1 MRLGTSSAC
10 RQSDGNFDNFHSAW
24 SRQLGLPPSCKLS
37 ADAARNRATSS
48 QTLALSLS
56 HTLPAADWLSGW
68 LYRVVCHTVCH
79 IIWTI
84 TNHASV
90 KQTKRVKRKAFASA
104 SVFAFT
110 AAPAHG
116 HPILHPLNE
125 NLQANPIFLQG
136 VHSLVD
142 RHRERE
148 IQRERE
154 ERGAMADRAHHIWVL
169 RAVRYFFGVPFSF
182 LSHVKACVCVWECVR
197 EWIEEGAFKGSCY
210 RAAAGAAAAAAVLHT
225 SISF

>member
-1 MRLGTSSAC
+1 MQHEIELLLR
-10 RQSDGNFDNFHSAW
+10 RHS
-24 SRQLGLPPSCKLS
+24 
-37 ADAARNRATSS
+37 
-48 QTLALSLS
+48 LSLP
-56 HTLPAADWLSGW
+56 HTARLPGW

-90 KQTKRVKRKAFASA
+90 KQTKRAKRKSFASA
-104 SVFAFT
+104 SVFAST

-125 NLQANPIFLQG
+125 NLQANPIFQQG

-142 RHRERE
+142 RHREKE
-148 IQRERE
+148 IERERG
-154 ERGAMADRAHHIWVL
+154 ERGYGRQSAPHLSAAGGSI
-169 RAVRYFFGVPFSF
+169 FFRRSF
-182 LSHVKACVCVWECVR
+182 FLFKSCEGVCVSVC

-210 RAAAGAAAAAAVLHT
+210 RAAAGAAAAAALHT